1 MECVDYHAQ
10 YAMRG
15 GWQVCQ
21 QWWIQRG
28 SRVSMEPPFQQKLT
42 TSSQNCSAT
51 KVLQQKLCKLASQ
64 LSRKILSMHALGMP
78 SFVGFPL
85 AKTSMVFIVVFYKI
99 KEVEDLWHGVHKGFK
114 GK

>member
-1 MECVDYHAQ
+1 
-10 YAMRG
+10 MRG
-15 GWQVCQ
+15 LPRPICNAWRLAGLSAVVDPERFQ
-21 QWWIQRG
+21 G
-28 SRVSMEPPFQQKLT
+28 FHEPPFQQKLT